1 MHRKFY
7 IGLNVLV
14 VSTIGG
20 WLGEVL
26 FGGGAFGIPSL
37 IGGTIFI
44 AVGYYTGHKMA
55 DYLGG

>member
-14 VSTIGG
+14 ISTLGG
-20 WLGEVL
+20 WLAEVI

-37 IGGTIFI
+37 IGGTLFMGL
-44 AVGYYTGHKMA
+44 GYWTGAKMS
-55 DYLGG
+55 DWIEG